1 MAEKSPLDGPAV
13 LVVGRGISDDLVR
26 RVQKALAAVPEVQV
40 ISDFRSVRDQL
51 KVLLNSLQSEEQLL
65 QDKIIVRLQ
74 DYAEKLEQ
82 ARRSGREKVD
92 ALIEGAPDGI
102 GVHEIDNQKVIL
114 RVSPSELKLLG
125 YRTKLDMV
133 GKPVWKFVVMQET
146 AQRSIEKK
154 MSGSIELKP
163 FVRTYARADGTPI
176 RLVIVDRFIHD
187 PSGSVVGICSVIA
200 ESALSGA

>member
-13 LVVGRGISDDLVR
+13 LVVGRGVTDDLVR
-26 RVQKALAAVPEVQV
+26 RIQKALAAVPDVQV
-40 ISDFRSVRDQL
+40 VGDFRAVRDQL
-51 KVLLNSLQSEEQLL
+51 KMLLNSMQSEEQIL
-65 QDKIIVRLQ
+65 QDKIIVRMQ
-74 DYAEKLEQ
+74 EFADKLEQ
-82 ARRSGREKVD
+82 ARKLGREKVD

-114 RVSPSELKLLG
+114 RVSPSELRLLG
-125 YRTKLDMV
+125 YRSKNDMI

-154 MSGSIELKP
+154 MSGNIELKP

-187 PSGSVVGICSVIA
+187 QTGSVTGICSVIA
-200 ESALSGA
+200 ESALSGT

>member
-1 MAEKSPLDGPAV
+1 MSERSPLDGPAV
-13 LVVGRGISDDLVR
+13 LVVGRGVTDDLVR
-26 RVQKALAAVPEVQV
+26 RIQKAMSAVPEVQV
-40 ISDFRSVRDQL
+40 VGDFRTVRDQL
-51 KVLLNSLQSEEQLL
+51 KMLLNSMQSEEQVL
-65 QDKIIVRLQ
+65 QDRIIVRLQ
-74 DYAEKLEQ
+74 DYAVKLEQ
-82 ARRSGREKVD
+82 ARKEGREKVD
-92 ALIEGAPDGI
+92 ALIEGAPEGI

-114 RVSPSELKLLG
+114 RVSPSELRLLG
-125 YRTKLDMV
+125 FRNKSDMV

-154 MSGSIELKP
+154 MSGNLELKP

-187 PSGSVVGICSVIA
+187 PQGGVVGICSVIA